1 MRTSGA
7 VGTLGA
13 DRYTY
18 LPLFGLWIALGAATT
33 SRWLVPRATLSDPRA
48 RVAITGVVVLLAVW
62 GISTWRQVQHWRD
75 TETLWSYTLER
86 DPANPTALNNLGFH
100 YLELERYEEA
110 IPLLGSA
117 VAVDP
122 GNLRAVLNLGFSLE
136 ELGRLEEALHV
147 YRRALPHHPAA
158 AALHNNTGVVYGKL
172 GRFEKA
178 EEHAARAKALG
189 FSR

>member
-18 LPLFGLWIALGAATT
+18 LPLFGLRIALGAAAT
-33 SRWLVPRATLSDPRA
+33 SRRLVPSPTLSDLHS
-48 RVAITGVVVLLAVW
+48 RVTLSGLLLLLAVW
-62 GISTWRQVQHWRD
+62 GISTQRQVQHWRD
-75 TETLWSYTLER
+75 TESLWSYTLER
-86 DPANPTALNNLGFH
+86 NPANPTALNNLGFH

-122 GNLRAVLNLGFSLE
+122 DNLRAVLNLGFSLE

-147 YRRALPHHPAA
+147 YRRALPHHPQA

-178 EEHAARAKALG
+178 EEHAAHAKALG